1 MLKMPSDLRPELAAA
16 AATGFAAAAAAAFWI
31 YLVSML
37 VMTVAMSSWL
47 VAGF

>member
-16 AATGFAAAAAAAFWI
+16 AATGFAAAAAAFWI

-37 VMTVAMSSWL
+37 VMTVAMSS
-47 VAGF
+47 